1 MGRGNIHDDFVFISS
16 AAFDPLAAGLTTAK
30 GGPFYAP
37 LTWLT
42 FRAEWDLWGQSPFW
56 SASVN
61 LLLHLVNVILVYS
74 LARLFSRSHFAALI
88 AAAGFGV
95 LVPSSVWAVMW
106 IATRAHLL
114 TAVFYLGT
122 ILAIVVWARTG
133 KTAAYIAAIVLS
145 AGSIFSKEIG
155 ITVIAAAAITLIY
168 ERSSPFARL
177 RSGVLLLAMI
187 GAIAAAYV
195 TLRAGSGAVNISFG
209 GSEWYSY
216 KTSFSTFLDNLRS
229 YAWRDYGWAA
239 LIFAAAS
246 IGQKAT
252 RRRIDLS
259 GLTFADFLYPITL
272 SVITLAPVILIAG
285 RSGIYTYLSS
295 AFAALLLARLLERYF
310 REETN
315 PRRPMAVVL
324 PAAVVLM
331 VLSVFT
337 VGQSRKWRTMA
348 ETSTSILAQ
357 IKTQVPEI
365 KPGTAVVIEYPDSDM
380 LYYFPDCFASW
391 GLEPA
396 VRLLYMDP
404 TSKGRV
410 EKSDSQTP
418 STGISEIRFVYSASE
433 TGPTVKLK

>member
-42 FRAEWDLWGQSPFW
+42 FRAEWNLWGQSPFW

-61 LLLHLVNVILVYS
+61 LLLHLVNVVLVYS
-74 LARLFSRSHFAALI
+74 LARLFARSHTAALI

-114 TAVFYLGT
+114 TAAFYLAT
-122 ILAIVVWARTG
+122 ILAIIVWARTG
-133 KTAAYIAAIVLS
+133 KVVAYFAAIVLA
-145 AGSIFSKEIG
+145 AGAIFSKEIG

-168 ERSSPFARL
+168 ERSSPFPRL
-177 RSGVLLLAMI
+177 RSGILLIAVI

-209 GSEWYSY
+209 GTEWYSY
-216 KTSFSTFLDNLRS
+216 KTSFSTFLDNVRS
-229 YAWRDYGWAA
+229 YAWRDFGWGALIWAA
-239 LIFAAAS
+239 AT
-246 IGQKAT
+246 IGQKLA
-252 RRRIDLS
+252 RRKIDLR
-259 GLTFADFLYPITL
+259 GVTFDDILFPITL
-272 SVITLAPVILIAG
+272 SVLTLAPVILIAG

-310 REETN
+310 RAETS
-315 PRRPMAVVL
+315 PRHPLAVIL
-324 PAAVVLM
+324 PAAAVLIL
-331 VLSVFT
+331 LSVFT

-357 IKTQVPEI
+357 IKAQVPEV
-365 KPGTAVVIEYPDSDM
+365 KPDTEIVIEYPDSDM
-380 LYYFPDCFASW
+380 RSYFPDCFASW

-410 EKSDSQTP
+410 ERSDPQAPSGSPSQ
-418 STGISEIRFVYSASE
+418 IRFVYSTSE
-433 TGPTVKLK
+433 AGPTVTLK